1 MPERYYLKLK
11 KNNFFLMF
19 LSSLSVKKTIVI
31 ITAGAKS
38 PFQTLKP
45 FYAGS
50 VSPAFLTAWLT
61 EILGSENSRYS
72 LLMDLR
78 YEVLHY
84 KPVCNTGID
93 ETF

>member
-1 MPERYYLKLK
+1 M
-11 KNNFFLMF
+11 
-19 LSSLSVKKTIVI
+19 VI

-38 PFQTLKP
+38 PSHTLKP
-45 FYAGS
+45 FYAGN
-50 VSPAFLTAWLT
+50 VSPAFLTARST

-78 YEVLHY
+78 YEILHY